1 VRRTDCEGGQ
11 SMSDMRR
18 REFVTLLGGAAAAL
32 PLAARAQQP
41 GKLPTIGFLGTPHL
55 QRSANGLPLF
65 CTDCANSVWT
75 EGRTITIEFRWA
87 EGRSERVPA
96 ASRRAMSR

>member
-1 VRRTDCEGGQ
+1 VRRTDCEGGAVHV
-11 SMSDMRR
+11 RHEAAR
-18 REFVTLLGGAAAAL
+18 VVTLLGGAAAAL

-65 CTDCANSVWT
+65 CTDCANSV
-75 EGRTITIEFRWA
+75 GPKA
-87 EGRSERVPA
+87 APSRSSFGGQRDA
-96 ASRRAMSR
+96 ASECRQRPGEP